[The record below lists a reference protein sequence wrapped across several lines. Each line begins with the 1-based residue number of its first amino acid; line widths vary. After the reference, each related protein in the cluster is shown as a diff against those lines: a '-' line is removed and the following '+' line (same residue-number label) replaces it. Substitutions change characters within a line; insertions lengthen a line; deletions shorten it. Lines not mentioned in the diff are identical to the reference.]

1 MYIVIAFVLGVIIG
15 TIISRIFIFFKKPKY
30 IGVLRID
37 RSDPDTPPYM
47 FLEIFKDA
55 SHEIKQD
62 QYVTFKVD
70 FKDYISRE

>member
-1 MYIVIAFVLGVIIG
+1 MYIFIAFILGAIIG
-15 TIISRIFIFFKKPKY
+15 TIVSQIVIFFKKPKY

-37 RSDPDTPPYM
+37 QSDPDAPPYM